1 MTARTGRAV
10 RVTASI
16 VVGSVALLWCAVAQG
31 QDVSLDGF
39 AQSQVAARTSG
50 VDCPSGTACDFPA
63 AELRAQLQAEGKTS
77 SGDAD
82 FLARFDLLH
91 DAAVDDTEL
100 VTRELYG
107 DLTSEKVSARL
118 GRQVITWGVGDLLF
132 INDTFPK
139 DWVAFFTG
147 QPMEYLKLGSDALK
161 LDAFPGPLNL
171 ELVIAGFRPD
181 NTPTSRRFIIAD
193 PLPPGLPL
201 ATAEPG
207 TDSGEVEISGKISG
221 YLDDWELAGYVS
233 RTHYRSPAW
242 RVTGNEIVS
251 TYPRLNT
258 VGASL
263 AGPVG
268 KGVVSLEAGYYD
280 SAQNRDGQDPFIRN
294 SQFRG
299 LVGYSRPLWDDATL
313 GLQLYGEWMANYEA
327 YRENLPSGS
336 PVKDQL
342 RTVATGRFTQLFA
355 NQTIAFNLFTLVGLR
370 EKDVYVIPSLRYA
383 FSDSLW
389 AEIGANQ
396 FAGKRNGAFGS
407 MQDNSNVYLTVRYV
421 LPEMQK

>member
-1 MTARTGRAV
+1 MSAETGRAV
-10 RVTASI
+10 RGAASI
-16 VVGSVALLWCAVAQG
+16 VAGSLALVWCVAANG
-31 QDVSLDGF
+31 QDLSLDGF
-39 AQSQVAARTSG
+39 AQSQVTGRTSG
-50 VDCPSGTACDFPA
+50 VDCPSGTACAFPA

-82 FLARFDLLH
+82 FLARFDLLR
-91 DAAVDDTEL
+91 DAAVGDTQL

-107 DLTSEKVSARL
+107 DITSEKASVRL

-139 DWVAFFTG
+139 DWVAFYTG

-161 LDAFPGPLNL
+161 LDAFPGPVNL

-193 PLPPGLPL
+193 PLPAGLPR
-201 ATAEPG
+201 G
-207 TDSGEVEISGKISG
+207 TPTLGIDSGEVEISGKISG
-221 YLDDWELAGYVS
+221 YLDNWELAGYVS

-242 RVTGNEIVS
+242 RVTGNEIVG

-263 AGPVG
+263 TGPIG

-280 SAQNRDGQDPFIRN
+280 SAQNRDGRDPSIEN

-299 LVGYSRPLWDDATL
+299 LVGYSRQLWDDTTL
-313 GLQLYGEWMANYEA
+313 GLQFYAESMANYAA
-327 YRENLPSGS
+327 YRKNLPAGF
-336 PVKDQL
+336 PVKERL

-355 NQTIAFNLFTLVGLR
+355 NQTVAFNLFAFVGLS

-383 FSDSLW
+383 FSDNLW

-396 FAGKRNGAFGS
+396 FAGKRNGTFGS
-407 MQDNSNVYLTVRYV
+407 MQANSNIYFTVRYI
-421 LPEMQK
+421 LPEMQE